1 VGVALPHLL
10 NLGDKKLD
18 GLGIRF
24 PQSTIGQPRAN
35 RCDDEVAGHARRL
48 SCGGY
53 QLPFAF
59 CRLAWGIRH
68 ESHRD
73 EHIKGF
79 AEATRSFWKN
89 YATFK
94 GRARRSEYWFIQLFL
109 VLTNL
114 AAFFIDLA
122 LLGGDLER
130 IMAMGGGGIV
140 GLVWIL
146 ATIVP
151 ALAVLIRR
159 LHDTD
164 KSAWWV
170 LIGLVPFAGGI
181 VLLVFTVQD
190 STPGDN
196 KHGASPKA
204 LQE

>member
-1 VGVALPHLL
+1 
-10 NLGDKKLD
+10 
-18 GLGIRF
+18 
-24 PQSTIGQPRAN
+24 
-35 RCDDEVAGHARRL
+35 
-48 SCGGY
+48 
-53 QLPFAF
+53 
-59 CRLAWGIRH
+59 
-68 ESHRD
+68 
-73 EHIKGF
+73 
-79 AEATRSFWKN
+79 
-89 YATFK
+89 
-94 GRARRSEYWFIQLFL
+94 
-109 VLTNL
+109 
-114 AAFFIDLA
+114 
-122 LLGGDLER
+122 
-130 IMAMGGGGIV
+130 MAMGGGGIV

>member
-1 VGVALPHLL
+1 M
-10 NLGDKKLD
+10 
-18 GLGIRF
+18 
-24 PQSTIGQPRAN
+24 
-35 RCDDEVAGHARRL
+35 
-48 SCGGY
+48 
-53 QLPFAF
+53 
-59 CRLAWGIRH
+59 
-68 ESHRD
+68 
-73 EHIKGF
+73 GF